1 MGFVVTDCTMSE
13 PDVEEIRAQLVDAFE
28 GADYPVSN
36 PMEFLPALPNGPAT
50 TFESGDFSMS
60 IMELQNASDGGDDR
74 YPYHGPEEVAND
86 IIEGLQD
93 AGELPTE

>member
-1 MGFVVTDCTMSE
+1 MSE
-13 PDVEEIRAQLVDAFE
+13 PDPEEIRSQLVEAFD

-60 IMELQNASDGGDDR
+60 IMELQNASDGGDSDR
-74 YPYHGPEEVAND
+74 YPYHGPEEVADD
-86 IIEGLQD
+86 IVDGLQD
-93 AGELPTE
+93 AGELPS